1 MIYAATLLLGVACGS
16 DPIEEKPK
24 PEPTPD
30 PEPTIPSLVVDKCD
44 VLPATAGEYSLG
56 YTLENPVEGVELL
69 VGEPSA
75 EWLHDFEVVVN
86 ESLILFSYDANDEEP
101 GSEPR
106 EASFTVTYGEL
117 EPIEVVV
124 SQLAAE
130 VKDEP
135 NPEPEP
141 EPEPEPTEAF
151 TVTFTNA
158 TTNSVDVTIVAK
170 DPEMRF
176 VVGKLSEA
184 SLSEFESK
192 EAWAEYYVTDRLAY
206 WYETSTFVG
215 SFPSGGINNTFNFYT
230 NDLPGYVVV
239 FGFSYEGE
247 WENVALATDVYL
259 YEPPLLPIPTLTIT
273 PMEQSVSS
281 AEGEVSFDYS
291 LEKPIEGESVVVET
305 SASWVTATVESDK
318 IVAKYE
324 ANPSAQP
331 RTAELICNYMG
342 IEPVALTL
350 TQEGNADAEPITFDL
365 TIVESHYDYIVVD
378 VTPSDP
384 STKYALGAILRSD
397 FEKYPYYGSDDV
409 LTEDLL
415 STYNKPTILSGAQQG
430 YKLEI
435 GASDY
440 TGWDWYVFVYAVDES
455 ETIATSAVVRTL
467 VDVVDD
473 TPVLEFE
480 TKKLTVPAAGGKFTV
495 KYTLTNGREGGV
507 VRFNGAPM
515 NYYEVIK
522 PNSWTIDTEKCEV
535 SFEVNLYDELLF
547 SHDAT
552 IFIAYYASED
562 ATYADATA
570 SLKVEQIAE

>member
-1 MIYAATLLLGVACGS
+1 MRFFSSFMIYAATLLLGVACGS

-106 EASFTVTYGEL
+106 EASFTVTC
-117 EPIEVVV
+117 
-124 SQLAAE
+124 
-130 VKDEP
+130 
-135 NPEPEP
+135 
-141 EPEPEPTEAF
+141 
-151 TVTFTNA
+151 TNA

-215 SFPSGGINNTFNFYT
+215 SFPSEGINNTFNFYT

-378 VTPSDP
+378 VAPSDP